1 MPSEKF
7 ESTYFTAADLRIMEE
22 ALQTLQRRDGTPP
35 TDDQT
40 LERAKI
46 MVYAYRTGTPQS
58 VIDETARL
66 LISH

>member
-7 ESTYFTAADLRIMEE
+7 EANYFSPHDLRIMKQ
-22 ALQTLQRRDGTPP
+22 ALQTLQRGDGTPA
-35 TDDQT
+35 DDQI

-66 LISH
+66 LVSH